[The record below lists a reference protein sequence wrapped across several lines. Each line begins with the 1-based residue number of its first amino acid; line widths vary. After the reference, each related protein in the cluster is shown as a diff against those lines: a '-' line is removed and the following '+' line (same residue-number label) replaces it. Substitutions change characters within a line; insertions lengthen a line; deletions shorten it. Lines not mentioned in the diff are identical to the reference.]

1 MARIVKGPKPGG
13 LRKFLP
19 TAFDNRESEDPIIV
33 TIKDPSE
40 GEKRRLTLLQTE
52 VGFENGEMLMDE
64 SGSPI
69 INLTLD
75 AMAKFQ
81 ALAITDHVV
90 KVQNYTVREIEIT
103 DGSKL
108 AEHGETEFL
117 AEVALEI
124 TTAMSLEPEKKEI
137 FEDLSISKPVVMDR
151 SNGTAESANDQ
162 DLINNVT
169 VTDEQIKVS
178 YT

>member
-13 LRKFLP
+13 LRQFIP
-19 TAFDNRESEDPIIV
+19 TAFDNRESQDPVSI

-52 VGFENGEMLMDE
+52 IGFEDGEMLTDA

-81 ALAITDHVV
+81 AHAITSHVV
-90 KVQNYTVREIEIT
+90 KVENYTVREIAIT
-103 DGSKL
+103 TGADLS
-108 AEHGETEFL
+108 EHGETEFL

-124 TTAMSLEPEKKEI
+124 TTAMSLDQEKKETS
-137 FEDLSISKPVVMDR
+137 EGLSISKPVVTDR
-151 SNGTAESANDQ
+151 SNGTAEVANDL
-162 DLINNVT
+162 DSINNVT
-169 VTDEQIKVS
+169 VTDEQIEVS